1 MVTLPPIR
9 IRPAHAAD
17 VDRMLDLLEPE
28 EFIHPLTRSDLR
40 RLFDYE
46 WAADT
51 KINFGLVLE
60 AGESVVGMAATV
72 YSPAR
77 RVDGRD
83 VVTVNSGTLFIRPRY
98 RARRTGES
106 VTRFSEELARAVVAL
121 GFPVLV
127 FSARGP
133 NDVVPKILA
142 AVGFEEICS
151 EDLFYTAGSHLRTW
165 LRAPGRVERI
175 SSRRGRVLTAEQL
188 RIVRDHE
195 PYGCRFY
202 VVREGDGHALVVT
215 KRRRYRGEWLWPS
228 FPVDRIRRRYMPVS
242 DILHMGDPDRTVRS
256 WGRVIA
262 RVCREERTVGV
273 TCCRSFF
280 DSVVPAGTSIPQKI
294 LACGLTFP
302 VRFVDKLYSEFVLL
316 P

>member
-1 MVTLPPIR
+1 MVTLPPMR
-9 IRPAHAAD
+9 IRPADAAD
-17 VDRMLDLLEPE
+17 VDKMLDLLEPE
-28 EFIHPLTRSDLR
+28 EFVQPLTRAHLR

-46 WAADT
+46 WATT
-51 KINFGLVLE
+51 KINFGIVLE

-77 RVDGRD
+77 RIDGRD
-83 VVTVNSGTLFIRPRY
+83 VVTLNSGTLFIRPRY
-98 RARRTGES
+98 RARRTGDV
-106 VTRFSEELARAVVAL
+106 VTRFSEEVARAVVAL
-121 GFPVLV
+121 GFPVFV

-142 AVGFEEICS
+142 DVGFEEICS

-165 LRAPGRVERI
+165 LRAPGRVASI
-175 SSRRGRVLTAEQL
+175 SSRRGGALTAEQL

-202 VVREGDGHALVVT
+202 VVRDAGGHALIVT
-215 KRRRYRGEWLWPS
+215 KRRRYRAEMLWPS
-228 FPVDRIRRRYMPVS
+228 MPVDRLRRRYMPVS
-242 DILHMGDPDRTVRS
+242 DVLHVSDPDRAVRS

-262 RVCREERTVGV
+262 RICREERTAGV

-280 DSVVPAGTSIPQKI
+280 DTVVPAGRSIPQKI
-294 LACGLTFP
+294 LVCGLNFP

>member
-1 MVTLPPIR
+1 VVTLPPMR
-9 IRPAHAAD
+9 IRPADAAD
-17 VDRMLDLLEPE
+17 VDKMLDLLEPE
-28 EFIHPLTRSDLR
+28 EFVQPLTRAHLR

-46 WAADT
+46 WATT
-51 KINFGLVLE
+51 KINFGIVLE

-77 RVDGRD
+77 RIDGRD
-83 VVTVNSGTLFIRPRY
+83 VVTLNSGTLFIRPRY
-98 RARRTGES
+98 RARRTGDV
-106 VTRFSEELARAVVAL
+106 VTRFSEEVARAVVAL
-121 GFPVLV
+121 GFPVFV

-142 AVGFEEICS
+142 DVGFEEICS

-165 LRAPGRVERI
+165 LRAPGRVASI
-175 SSRRGRVLTAEQL
+175 SSRRGGALTAEQL

-202 VVREGDGHALVVT
+202 VVRDAGGHALIVT
-215 KRRRYRGEWLWPS
+215 KRRRYRAEMLWPS
-228 FPVDRIRRRYMPVS
+228 MPVDRLRRRYMPVS
-242 DILHMGDPDRTVRS
+242 DVLHVSDPDRAVRS

-262 RVCREERTVGV
+262 RICREERTAGV

-280 DSVVPAGTSIPQKI
+280 DTVVPAGRSIPQKI
-294 LACGLTFP
+294 LVCGLNFP

>member
-1 MVTLPPIR
+1 MR
-9 IRPAHAAD
+9 IRPADAAD
-17 VDRMLDLLEPE
+17 VDKMLDLLEPE
-28 EFIHPLTRSDLR
+28 EFVQPLTRDQLR

-46 WAADT
+46 WTKT
-51 KINFGLVLE
+51 KINFGIVLE
-60 AGESVVGMAATV
+60 AGESVVGMAAAV
-72 YSPAR
+72 YSPPR
-77 RVDGRD
+77 RIDGRD
-83 VVTVNSGTLFIRPRY
+83 VVTLNSGTLFIRPRY
-98 RARRTGES
+98 RARRTGET
-106 VTRFSEELARAVVAL
+106 VTRFSEEVSRAVVAL

-142 AVGFEEICS
+142 EVGFEEVCS

-165 LRAPGRVERI
+165 LLAPGRVASI
-175 SSRRGRVLTAEQL
+175 SSRRGGALTAEQL
-188 RIVRDHE
+188 RTVRDHE

-202 VVREGDGHALVVT
+202 VVRDAGGHSLIVT
-215 KRRRYRGEWLWPS
+215 KRRRYRGELLWPS

-242 DILHMGDPDRTVRS
+242 DILHVSDPDLAARS
-256 WGRVIA
+256 WGRVVA
-262 RVCREERTVGV
+262 RICREERTAGV

-280 DSVVPAGTSIPQKI
+280 DSVVPSGTSIPQKI
-294 LACGLTFP
+294 LVCGLNFP